1 MLTLEDLKTYLRVD
15 GEDEDDLIL
24 SLFDTAKRLVMDTG
38 RINETELEEN
48 KDVTYT
54 AIKYTVSYLYENRN
68 TADHHHLNEMLRHQ
82 FFALREGVL

>member
-1 MLTLEDLKTYLRVD
+1 VD

-82 FFALREGVL
+82 LFALREGVL

>member
-82 FFALREGVL
+82 LFALREGVL